1 MDIKKNSCYNGNRKK
16 YEDLTFLDD
25 FMFCKVMRNP
35 EICKRMLETILSIEI
50 DHIEYPQTQKS
61 IDILADAKSIRMDV
75 YVKGEDQTVYNV
87 ETQTTNTGELPRRS
101 RYYQGLIDMDLIEK
115 GEPYSKLNK
124 SYVIFICTFDPFTH
138 GYPIYTFTNRCR
150 EDNQVVLEDGTT
162 KVFVNLTGMTDILTE
177 GQKALFEYLNNKLI
191 TDIFTQLIESY
202 ISSAKSNME
211 WRREFMTLD
220 MKIQEEC
227 NKALAIGKEEGAREK
242 TIDFFKKLI
251 DNGFSV
257 DDAKTLS
264 GISDEDAEDCMR

>member
-1 MDIKKNSCYNGNRKK
+1 MDIKKDSCYNGARKK

-35 EICKRMLETILSIEI
+35 EICKKMLETILSIEI
-50 DHIEYPQTQKS
+50 DHIEYPQTQKA

-87 ETQTTNTGELPRRS
+87 EMQTTNTGELPKRS

-115 GEPYSKLNK
+115 GEPYTELNK
-124 SYVIFICTFDPFTH
+124 SYVIFICTFDPFKH
-138 GYPIYTFTNRCR
+138 GHPIYTFTNRCR
-150 EDNQVVLEDGTT
+150 EYDQVVLEDGTT

-251 DNGFSV
+251 DNGFSI
-257 DDAKTLS
+257 DDAKSLS
-264 GISDEDAEDCMR
+264 GISDEDAENSME

>member
-1 MDIKKNSCYNGNRKK
+1 M
-16 YEDLTFLDD
+16 
-25 FMFCKVMRNP
+25 
-35 EICKRMLETILSIEI
+35 
-50 DHIEYPQTQKS
+50 
-61 IDILADAKSIRMDV
+61 
-75 YVKGEDQTVYNV
+75 
-87 ETQTTNTGELPRRS
+87 
-101 RYYQGLIDMDLIEK
+101 
-115 GEPYSKLNK
+115 
-124 SYVIFICTFDPFTH
+124 
-138 GYPIYTFTNRCR
+138 
-150 EDNQVVLEDGTT
+150 
-162 KVFVNLTGMTDILTE
+162 FVNLTGMTDILTE

-202 ISSAKSNME
+202 MSSAKSNME

>member
-1 MDIKKNSCYNGNRKK
+1 
-16 YEDLTFLDD
+16 
-25 FMFCKVMRNP
+25 
-35 EICKRMLETILSIEI
+35 
-50 DHIEYPQTQKS
+50 
-61 IDILADAKSIRMDV
+61 MDV

-87 ETQTTNTGELPRRS
+87 EMQTTNTGELSRRS
-101 RYYQGLIDMDLIEK
+101 RYYQELIDMDLIEK

-124 SYVIFICTFDPFTH
+124 SYAIFICTFDPFKH

-150 EDNQVVLEDGTT
+150 EDTQVVLEDGTT

-220 MKIQEEC
+220 MEIQEEC

-242 TIDFFKKLI
+242 AIEVFKKMI
-251 DNGFSV
+251 DT
-257 DDAKTLS
+257 DA
-264 GISDEDAEDCMR
+264 